1 MGLVTLGTAAEAP
14 LRIRIRNISQK
25 PRQFN
30 LDVDG
35 GDVEVV
41 PLGLSPLSH
50 LPTAATSAAVSSSL
64 LQMAS
69 LSCRCAFQLV
79 ALEPRP
85 PLSHTLGGAQ
95 FGADNTNADGGFGHA
110 AANDHRANAG
120 GAYPTGGHGGGSKT
134 SEEQQVMEDK
144 LEFFN
149 QKLKIAVRKVKF
161 DKVEKYRNKIRDMM
175 TMLNIPQVSP
185 RHHHPT

>member
-1 MGLVTLGTAAEAP
+1 MVRLGTAAEVP

-35 GDVEVV
+35 GDVEVG
-41 PLGLSPLSH
+41 PSLLLSNPPPS
-50 LPTAATSAAVSSSL
+50 AAAAAVAVSSSL
-64 LQMAS
+64 LPSSAASQMAS

-85 PLSHTLGGAQ
+85 SLSQTLGGAQ
-95 FGADNTNADGGFGHA
+95 FGSDSASAEGGFGHA
-110 AANDHRANAG
+110 STSDHRVN
-120 GAYPTGGHGGGSKT
+120 PGGSKT

-149 QKLKIAVRKVKF
+149 QKLKIAVRKVKI

-175 TMLNIPQVSP
+175 TMLNVPQVMK
-185 RHHHPT
+185 